1 MNSEFIPSV
10 SIMVAV
16 SYFYYKAGLMRCFVD
31 VLVIEMVFIDVRV
44 F

>member
-1 MNSEFIPSV
+1 MNSESIPSV

-31 VLVIEMVFIDVRV
+31 ALIKEVVFID
-44 F
+44 